1 MTQGSDV
8 DLFEDNVAGI
18 TQDVGLQQNLVDPV
32 DLTTLRE
39 EDDVVGSDQLVDN
52 AADST
57 AGDRQE
63 RTLQMRDDQDSG
75 IPGN

>member
-18 TQDVGLQQNLVDPV
+18 TKDVATALV
-32 DLTTLRE
+32 RG
-39 EDDVVGSDQLVDN
+39 EDDVVGSDQLVDI

-63 RTLQMRDDQDSG
+63 RPSQMRDDQDSG

>member
-1 MTQGSDV
+1 M

-57 AGDRQE
+57 ADDRQE
-63 RTLQMRDDQDSG
+63 RASQMRDDQDSG
-75 IPGN
+75 IPGNE

>member
-18 TQDVGLQQNLVDPV
+18 TKDVATALV
-32 DLTTLRE
+32 RG
-39 EDDVVGSDQLVDN
+39 EDDVVGSDQLVDITP
-52 AADST
+52 DST

-63 RTLQMRDDQDSG
+63 RPSQMRDDQDSG

>member
-1 MTQGSDV
+1 MQSLDEHSLV
-8 DLFEDNVAGI
+8 DKE
-18 TQDVGLQQNLVDPV
+18 GLQQNLVDPV

>member
-39 EDDVVGSDQLVDN
+39 EDDVVGSDQLVDT

>member
-1 MTQGSDV
+1 MMQSLDEHSLV
-8 DLFEDNVAGI
+8 DKE
-18 TQDVGLQQNLVDPV
+18 GLQQNLVDPV

-39 EDDVVGSDQLVDN
+39 EDDVVGSDQLVDT

-63 RTLQMRDDQDSG
+63 RPSQMRDDQDSG

>member
-1 MTQGSDV
+1 M

-57 AGDRQE
+57 ADDRQE
-63 RTLQMRDDQDSG
+63 RASQMRDDQDSG